1 MRALDPAS
9 PLPLSGCSWSCLYRK
24 LDSTIMVMNTAEGGP
39 VSMVEARRTR
49 MTRLVAA
56 LLFTAPGLKFRF
68 LGPAAAAGGRGVYVS
83 ERW

>member
-1 MRALDPAS
+1 
-9 PLPLSGCSWSCLYRK
+9 
-24 LDSTIMVMNTAEGGP
+24 MVMNTAEGGP

>member
-1 MRALDPAS
+1 
-9 PLPLSGCSWSCLYRK
+9 
-24 LDSTIMVMNTAEGGP
+24 MVMNTAEGGP

-56 LLFTAPGLKFRF
+56 LLFTAPGLKI
-68 LGPAAAAGGRGVYVS
+68 PSAAAAGGRGVYVS

>member
-1 MRALDPAS
+1 MSLAVVGLFVE
-9 PLPLSGCSWSCLYRK
+9 LSVPKIRFYNNGDEVRRRWARYRRW
-24 LDSTIMVMNTAEGGP
+24 LSYGDYFRI
-39 VSMVEARRTR
+39 
-49 MTRLVAA
+49 TRLVAA